1 MIREVGASIG
11 RAVLD
16 GVGRAA
22 SRLQERRSL
31 AADLLESDDAYLAVF
46 DAPGATAPDINVRFK
61 HNAVSVRIDR
71 FREFHDGYE
80 LLLPGRGLALDGE
93 VELPE
98 GASVDAN
105 QADATLTEAGT
116 LEVLIPKSE
125 DWDGSETA
133 TAEVEATTESGSDT
147 ESMGSDSAEDEPRER

>member
-61 HNAVSVRIDR
+61 GNAVSVRIDR

-133 TAEVEATTESGSDT
+133 TTEVEATTGPDPESASTDSDA
-147 ESMGSDSAEDEPRER
+147 SADRASE